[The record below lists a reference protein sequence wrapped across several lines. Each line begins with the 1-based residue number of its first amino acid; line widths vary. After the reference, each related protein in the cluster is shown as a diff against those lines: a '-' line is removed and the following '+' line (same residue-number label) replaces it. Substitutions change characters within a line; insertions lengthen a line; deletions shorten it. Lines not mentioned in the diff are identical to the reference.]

1 MVDLA
6 IGNSLECGGM
16 SEKLLFGTGGIPLS
30 SRSPTSEIGI
40 ERVAELGL
48 GCMEVQF
55 VRGVK
60 MSEEMARRVGDVAK
74 SKGVRLTAHAPYFI
88 NLNSDDTEK
97 VIASKERLIQT
108 ARIASLLR
116 AEGIVFHA
124 AFYLSDPFS
133 AVYATVKQA
142 LEEMMKLLTAE
153 GNRVL
158 LRPETTGKES
168 QFGTVEEI
176 LNLSAEIEGVTPC
189 IDFAHLHARA
199 GKSNSYEEFVA
210 LLNLVEGR
218 LGRQALDHIH
228 IHIAGVAY
236 GKMGEIRHLN
246 LRESDLNYVELLKA
260 LKDLEVNGLVIC
272 ESPNLEGDALLLQET
287 YYSL

>member
-6 IGNSLECGGM
+6 IGDSLEWGSM
-16 SEKLLFGTGGIPLS
+16 SEKILFGTGGVPLS
-30 SRSPTSEIGI
+30 SRSPTSESGI

-88 NLNSDDTEK
+88 NLNSHEEEK

-108 ARIASLLR
+108 ARIASHLG

-124 AFYLSDPFS
+124 AFYLNDPPS

-142 LEEMMKLLTAE
+142 LDEMVKLLVGE

-158 LRPETTGKES
+158 LRPETTGKGS
-168 QFGTVEEI
+168 QFGTVEEV
-176 LNLSAEIEGVTPC
+176 LSLCAEIEGIAPC
-189 IDFAHLHARA
+189 IDFAHLHARD
-199 GKSNSYEEFVA
+199 GKLNSYEEFVA
-210 LLNLVEGR
+210 LLKLVEGR
-218 LGRQALDHIH
+218 LGRQALDHMH
-228 IHIAGVAY
+228 LHLSGVEY
-236 GKMGEIRHLN
+236 GKHGEIRHLN
-246 LRESDLNYVELLKA
+246 LRESDLRYVELLRA
-260 LKDLEVNGLVIC
+260 LKDLEVHGLVIC
-272 ESPNLEGDALLLQET
+272 ESPSLEGDALLLQDT
-287 YYSL
+287 YNSL